1 MQVSTELTRATI
13 ARNGHIEGVSM
24 VALFWALYSERASGV
39 LSIERDG
46 ITKRVYLEDG
56 EVVFAVSEDFD
67 DRLGEYFLRTDRVT
81 IDDLDSVL
89 PELDGSVRIGTLLVQ
104 RNLIS
109 REDLTEGVRTQI
121 FEFLLDLFRWET
133 GAWSFEEGSLPDR
146 EEIQLARPMWD
157 LILQAFMRERSF
169 LRLRRMVG
177 PLGVLL
183 QLSRPTNPAD
193 YGEATQP
200 LLEALT
206 EGPRTLG
213 DVLDS
218 VYLSNFEA
226 CQHLAALRTIG
237 VVENAELVLA
247 TDETSREGAL
257 GVCGLGPIL
266 VDLCRAEETGVLKIV
281 DDVRERSFHLREGQ
295 LVFATSNDLEDGLL
309 AFLLRRGVISLHDRE
324 EVARRLLTNKRIG
337 TILREVHAI
346 DEEDLNRMV
355 REQLREIVQDSLT
368 WEGGRYAWRS
378 GELPTHE
385 PIVLEQS
392 LEQLIAEAYRRVDT
406 WSKLKRGSGG
416 LDRIVQLTPDYES
429 VLDLMEIG
437 PDEWE
442 ILTLLRQ
449 PTSGHAICRG
459 TEIGAF
465 RVAKI
470 LWTLRT
476 LEAVEDVS
484 DELAKQIRADEA
496 AMAAE
501 ELHEAIGNSTVEV
514 PKPALEYALAD
525 DPAEEIPVDVVEP
538 RVEVAEEIVE
548 EVAVEYVAAEAEQ
561 DQGQEPDSEFEME
574 AQAELEVD
582 SEVEPEVETAVEPLE
597 NSLLD
602 ALAACDEDVGDRYVE
617 VLDRDAIDGL
627 SRNLEET
634 DSAEHGDVT
643 MDSPLLDPFEEP
655 ETLAEAIDRLNDRQR
670 VMFRA
675 IRAEIGAGAVN
686 FVRSCADCI
695 VVDASCP
702 FEEAELESDGSWN
715 RETLREAV
723 VRQRIGDPETG
734 YRQLIENQVEMLR
747 GQIGDRR
754 AEQLT
759 RELGL

>member
-1 MQVSTELTRATI
+1 MQVSTELTRKTI
-13 ARNGHIEGVSM
+13 ASNGHIEGVSM
-24 VALFWALYSERASGV
+24 TALFWAFYCERASGV

-56 EVVFAVSEDFD
+56 EVIFAVSEDFD
-67 DRLGEYFLRTDRVT
+67 DRLGEYFLRTDRLT
-81 IDDLDSVL
+81 IDDLESVL
-89 PELDGSVRIGTLLVQ
+89 PDLDGSVRIGTLLVQ

-109 REDLTEGVRTQI
+109 PEDLTEGVRTQI
-121 FEFLLDLFRWET
+121 FDFLLDLFRWET

-146 EEIQLARPMWD
+146 EEIQLSRPMWD
-157 LILQAFMRERSF
+157 LILEAFKQERSF

-183 QLSRPTNPAD
+183 QLSGPTDPAD
-193 YGEATQP
+193 YGDSTQS
-200 LLEALT
+200 LIEALA

-213 DVLDS
+213 EVLDS

-237 VVENAELVLA
+237 VIEYAEPVLSTEA
-247 TDETSREGAL
+247 TSREGAL

-266 VDLCRAEETGVLKIV
+266 VDLCRGEETGVLKIV
-281 DDVRERSFHLREGQ
+281 DDTRERSFHLREGN

-309 AFLLRRGVISLHDRE
+309 AFLLRRGVISLQDRE

-337 TILREVHAI
+337 TILREVHVI
-346 DEEDLNRMV
+346 DEEDLERMV

-368 WEGGRYAWRS
+368 WEGGRYAWHS

-392 LEQLIAEAYRRVDT
+392 LEQLIAEAYRRVET

-429 VLDLMEIG
+429 VLDRMEIG
-437 PDEWE
+437 PEEWE

-449 PTSGHAICRG
+449 PTSGLTICRG

-470 LWTLRT
+470 LWTMRT
-476 LEAVEDVS
+476 LEAIEDVS
-484 DELAKQIRADEA
+484 EEMAERVRAEESER
-496 AMAAE
+496 AAE
-501 ELHEAIGNSTVEV
+501 LLVEEIGDSTLEV
-514 PKPALEYALAD
+514 PKPALEYALGD
-525 DPAEEIPVDVVEP
+525 DATEEIPVEVVEP
-538 RVEVAEEIVE
+538 QVEVVEEIAE
-548 EVAVEYVAAEAEQ
+548 DVAVEYVAAEPEAEH
-561 DQGQEPDSEFEME
+561 EPEPEPEME
-574 AQAELEVD
+574 LHAE
-582 SEVEPEVETAVEPLE
+582 SAAEVEPLDDGLLE
-597 NSLLD
+597 ALD
-602 ALAACDEDVGDRYVE
+602 ACDEDDVDDRYVK
-617 VLDRDAIDGL
+617 VLDRDAIEGL

-634 DSAEHGDVT
+634 DSLDVGDT
-643 MDSPLLDPFEEP
+643 TIDDPLLDPFEEP

-686 FVRSCADCI
+686 FVRSCADNI
-695 VVDASCP
+695 VVDDGSP

-723 VRQRIGDPETG
+723 VRHRIDDPETG
-734 YRQLIENQVEMLR
+734 YRQLIEDQVEMLR

-754 AEQLT
+754 ARQLT
-759 RELGL
+759 YELGL